1 MFKVYMEQ
9 GPEILQDVFLVNS
22 QPEYNLRN
30 KSQFE
35 IQTIRTVHYG
45 HNSLRY
51 LGPKSWELI
60 PSDMKDTESVEVF
73 KNCIKN
79 WILDNCPCR
88 L

>member
-1 MFKVYMEQ
+1 MEQ

-35 IQTIRTVHYG
+35 IQTIRTVHYR

-79 WILDNCPCR
+79 WILDNCPCK

>member
-1 MFKVYMEQ
+1 MFKVYMKQ

-45 HNSLRY
+45 HNSFRY